1 MAPLDLRQSARRS
14 LHHELLQIRRIAAD
28 DPRQLREA
36 HAALAR
42 FLPEALAG
50 VRCAPA
56 PVQRGQIVD
65 RAQSAQIDKADRD
78 RLAQRLKQSS
88 PASQRRSYIPQL
100 ATRTDPPSRPPSGWP
115 NSGNAR
121 TVG

>member
-42 FLPEALAG
+42 YLPEALAG

-65 RAQSAQIDKADRD
+65 RAQSAQIDIADRD
-78 RLAQRLKQSS
+78 RLAHRLRSEEHTSELQSLM
-88 PASQRRSYIPQL
+88 RNSY
-100 ATRTDPPSRPPSGWP
+100 
-115 NSGNAR
+115 
-121 TVG
+121 

>member
-42 FLPEALAG
+42 YLPEALAG

-65 RAQSAQIDKADRD
+65 RAQSAQIDIADRD
-78 RLAQRLKQSS
+78 RLAYRLNHSSSARSEEHTSEIQSIMS
-88 PASQRRSYIPQL
+88 IMFA
-100 ATRTDPPSRPPSGWP
+100 
-115 NSGNAR
+115 
-121 TVG
+121 